1 MAGMLGNDLCN
12 GWWCVGRDCL
22 FISPFQLGNA
32 KLPMFVDSLTVFVIV
47 AKRIL
52 RLISLSESPDMG
64 PAQLQ
69 DRGQEPGQSSVGP
82 PHLAWAR
89 QGQSSASASR
99 VGVSAPGK
107 SSGHQVS
114 TSFALFLL
122 LWPMG

>member
-1 MAGMLGNDLCN
+1 
-12 GWWCVGRDCL
+12 
-22 FISPFQLGNA
+22 
-32 KLPMFVDSLTVFVIV
+32 MFVDSLIVFVIV

-69 DRGQEPGQSSVGP
+69 DRGQEPGQPSVGP

-107 SSGHQVS
+107 SSGHWVS
-114 TSFALFLL
+114 TSFALFLP
-122 LWPMG
+122 LWPVG